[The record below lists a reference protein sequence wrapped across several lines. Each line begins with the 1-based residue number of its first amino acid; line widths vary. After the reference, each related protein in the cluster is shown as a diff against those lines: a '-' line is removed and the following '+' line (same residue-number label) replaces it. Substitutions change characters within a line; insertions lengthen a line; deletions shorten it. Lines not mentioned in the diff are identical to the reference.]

1 MSTVLTGRALVAC
14 TACGW
19 VHYEMTPAE
28 KAIHDSRLTPYDLS
42 PAERETY
49 ETGFQ
54 QCLRCESSSRQFRP
68 ATDDEIARAI
78 DHLVTPILLQDAVAE
93 P

>member
-14 TACGW
+14 VDCGW

-28 KAIHDSRLTPYDLS
+28 KAIHDSRLGPYDLS

-49 ETGFQ
+49 EVAFQ

-68 ATDDEIARAI
+68 ATEAEIARAL
-78 DHLVTPILLQDAVAE
+78 DHLVTPILLQDSAAAN
-93 P
+93 